1 MERTYKMALTEV
13 FEILEYLPNDIT
25 SKVPQKLMDFIKKEK
40 DDDYLVNINQ
50 PLNIQD
56 YSKEAIVLLGMI
68 YKDYL
73 CSQEEKNELEKKT
86 IELYKE
92 YEQENA
98 EKYSSNKLFA
108 EDEKIRNFT
117 NTSDLENNVQL
128 AKTNENW
135 FEKIKKFIKKII
147 NR

>member
-98 EKYSSNKLFA
+98 EKYSSDKLF
-108 EDEKIRNFT
+108 EENDKIRNFT

>member
-98 EKYSSNKLFA
+98 EKCSSNKLLMQ
-108 EDEKIRNFT
+108 E
-117 NTSDLENNVQL
+117 
-128 AKTNENW
+128 
-135 FEKIKKFIKKII
+135 
-147 NR
+147 